1 MDDSIKKLL
10 PVYTLVFLRAL
21 GLALSVNGPMMPLY
35 VRSLGISVSQWGVL
49 STIFAI
55 GLVSFEAFWGSMSDR
70 INRIW
75 LLTIA
80 MIFMGSVLPL
90 YTIETL
96 LPYFGVF
103 QFLMGSFMVMV
114 GPTTRALI
122 ADHSPVHQMGFN
134 MSLWSTCVS
143 IGGILG
149 PVLGGY
155 LSKNMGYRMV
165 FYVSSAILIANS
177 LLLLITGRSL
187 RTGERSKAKINIW
200 ANIKAILRD
209 PQMRFIFTIAFL
221 IFFGV
226 SSLRS
231 FLPIYASEFFNMD
244 EVSVGL
250 MTTIGT
256 ALQLILTPF
265 MGALSDRISVK
276 QLLISLLAAS
286 ATLFLLIQF
295 ASTPLHITLLT
306 IGLIISYSSPSI
318 SLIML
323 SKLASKEKIGI
334 TMGIYG
340 SFEDLGLIIG
350 PIIFG
355 YIWDT
360 HGAQHI
366 YPLTAASALL
376 AITLLTTT
384 NINPKNR
391 VET

>member
-1 MDDSIKKLL
+1 
-10 PVYTLVFLRAL
+10 
-21 GLALSVNGPMMPLY
+21 
-35 VRSLGISVSQWGVL
+35 
-49 STIFAI
+49 
-55 GLVSFEAFWGSMSDR
+55 
-70 INRIW
+70 
-75 LLTIA
+75 
-80 MIFMGSVLPL
+80 
-90 YTIETL
+90 
-96 LPYFGVF
+96 
-103 QFLMGSFMVMV
+103 MGSFMVMV

>member
-1 MDDSIKKLL
+1 LDDSIKKLL

-90 YTIETL
+90 YTFETL

>member
-1 MDDSIKKLL
+1 LDDSIKKLL
-10 PVYTLVFLRAL
+10 PIYILVFLRAL

-75 LLTIA
+75 LLILA
-80 MIFMGSVLPL
+80 LIFMGSVLPL
-90 YTIETL
+90 YTFETL

-122 ADHSPVHQMGFN
+122 ADHSPVRQMGFN

-155 LSKNMGYRMV
+155 LSKNMGYKTV
-165 FYVSSAILIANS
+165 FYVSSAILVANA
-177 LLLLITGRSL
+177 LLLLVTGRSL
-187 RTGERSKAKINIW
+187 QTGERSKVKIKIW
-200 ANIKAILRD
+200 ENIKSILHD
-209 PQMRFIFTIAFL
+209 PQMRFTFTIAFL
-221 IFFGV
+221 IFFGL
-226 SSLRS
+226 SSVRS
-231 FLPIYASEFFNMD
+231 FIPIYASEFFNMD

-256 ALQLILTPF
+256 AIQLILTPF

-276 QLLISLLAAS
+276 RLLMSLLS
-286 ATLFLLIQF
+286 ISGVLFLLIQF

-318 SLIML
+318 SLIMC
-323 SKLASKEKIGI
+323 SKLASKEKLGI

-350 PIIFG
+350 PLIFG
-355 YIWDT
+355 YVWET
-360 HGAQHI
+360 LGAQHI
-366 YPLTAASALL
+366 YLLTAASAFL

-384 NINPKNR
+384 NIKPKQ
-391 VET
+391 

>member
-1 MDDSIKKLL
+1 LDDSIKKML

-90 YTIETL
+90 YTFETL

>member
-90 YTIETL
+90 YTFETL

>member
-10 PVYTLVFLRAL
+10 PIYILVFLRAL

-55 GLVSFEAFWGSMSDR
+55 GLVSFEAFWGTMSDR

-75 LLTIA
+75 LLILA
-80 MIFMGSVLPL
+80 LIFMGSVLPL
-90 YTIETL
+90 YTFENL
-96 LPYFGVF
+96 LPYFGLF

-122 ADHSPVHQMGFN
+122 ADHSPVRQMGFN

-155 LSKNMGYRMV
+155 LSKNMGYKTV
-165 FYVSSAILIANS
+165 FYVSSVILVANA

-187 RTGERSKAKINIW
+187 QTGERSKAKTKIW

-221 IFFGV
+221 IFFGL
-226 SSLRS
+226 SSVRS

-256 ALQLILTPF
+256 ALQLVLTPF

-276 QLLISLLAAS
+276 RLLMSLLATS
-286 ATLFLLIQF
+286 GVLFLLIQF
-295 ASTPLHITLLT
+295 ASTSLHITILV

-318 SLIML
+318 SLIMC
-323 SKLASKEKIGI
+323 SKLAS
-334 TMGIYG
+334 
-340 SFEDLGLIIG
+340 
-350 PIIFG
+350 
-355 YIWDT
+355 
-360 HGAQHI
+360 
-366 YPLTAASALL
+366 
-376 AITLLTTT
+376 
-384 NINPKNR
+384 
-391 VET
+391 